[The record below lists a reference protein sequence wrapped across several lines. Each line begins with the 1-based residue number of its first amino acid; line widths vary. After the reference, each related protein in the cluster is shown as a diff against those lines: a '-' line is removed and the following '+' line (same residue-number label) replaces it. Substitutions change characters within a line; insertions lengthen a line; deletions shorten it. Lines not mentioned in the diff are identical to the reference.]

1 MARRIGGFSK
11 RESLIIKARKRGLRF
26 KLSISDNELEN
37 RINHSRIT
45 TEERE
50 FVNKILERLPGKPK
64 CPADMTYGQYRK
76 VRSIATEND
85 NEYAIERLGLEEGKV
100 FEKELEY
107 YLISKIL
114 SDRYMYKMVVQKVSL
129 HRRGGVEGAAG
140 VILSPAGD
148 SETIDPCEILF
159 FGGVVDL
166 DNWQPDDDLWSSSL
180 EEPDWLSSEGE
191 TGCSSS
197 EGEMGWSL
205 TSSSVEDP
213 PF

>member
-37 RINHSRIT
+37 RINRSRIT

-50 FVNKILERLPGKPK
+50 YVNEILDRLPGKPK

-85 NEYAIERLGLEEGKV
+85 NEYAIKRLGLEEGKV
-100 FEKELEY
+100 IEKELEY

-140 VILSPAGD
+140 VIFSPIGD

-205 TSSSVEDP
+205 TASSVEDP